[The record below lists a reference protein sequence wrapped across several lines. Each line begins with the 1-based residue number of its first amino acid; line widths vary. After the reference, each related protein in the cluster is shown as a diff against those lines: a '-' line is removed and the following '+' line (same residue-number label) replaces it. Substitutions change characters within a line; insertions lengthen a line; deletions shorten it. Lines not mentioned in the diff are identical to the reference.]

1 MSNSPSTSSNN
12 LYLSIKVKLISVI
25 NDKKLLLCS
34 DYNNPESKIYVSYY
48 DDKLSD
54 NQTNYIEQFWHGA
67 TINLIDC
74 TTDSEGILFP
84 TFIVLEPDYLIDASS
99 IAECFQS
106 YLISPLHFFRNRFF
120 QIDNSASIL
129 LGNLANFFLDELI
142 YLANSEDITF
152 KDVFYKSFIQSPI
165 EYTTCVD
172 IREDGDFRNFMSRA
186 YVIFENIKR
195 VINNDLESKD
205 IDADFCT
212 LEPSFFS
219 AKYGFQGRLDLL
231 ELKPHNNYKQ
241 TAHIIE
247 LKSGRL
253 PYPESDVHKISL
265 NHLAQTYIYHLL
277 IESVF
282 EKQNIETKAYILYAA
297 STISGTNIRNAGIN
311 ERFIKYILNIRNT
324 IIINEHHIINE
335 GPAFIHALFKT
346 MISQAEGSTNL
357 PPFYIG
363 KINYLSNSL
372 RASTSTELTYFY
384 RFTQFVSQEMYHSK
398 IGNVDSDSPIG
409 MASLW
414 NSSFQERA
422 KSLDVVYNLTI
433 SSRHFSK
440 NNMTIVFQRDINS
453 NNNNEITN
461 FRDGDICIV
470 YPRENNTDNV
480 LNKQILKGNIVRIT
494 KEKITVRFR
503 HKQRN
508 LHYFQNNNLW
518 AIEHDSL
525 DSSFNQMYK
534 SLFAFISATSKKKNL
549 LLGIEPPH
557 YKEYETKLQ
566 QNDISIQHNKH
577 TEAIVQKALHAD
589 DYFLI
594 IGPPG
599 TGKTS
604 IVARRII
611 EEYYKSPDTNILV
624 LAYTNRAVDELC
636 DAISIAVCKD
646 DNPLDHFI
654 RIGSELSC
662 EEKYRPTL
670 LQNVSENFSN
680 RESLKSKI
688 INTRIFVSTIS
699 SLAGKMEIF
708 SLKKFD
714 VAIIDEASQ
723 VLEPQIIGILPNF
736 QKFILIGDHNQLST
750 IVLQSEDSSKI
761 KEASLRKIGIT
772 NCRISFFER
781 LLNRCISQGW
791 TNSYAQLSLQ
801 GRMHDDI
808 AKFPASKFYK
818 GNLFIANNWQTS
830 DWQLT
835 TSYDSILHQIVTNH
849 RNALI
854 STTPTADD
862 SNYYN
867 TNNHNGIMTSYKTNH
882 DEAEIVVALINAIKQ
897 AYSENNMPFTPSSIG
912 IIAPYRNQ
920 IALIRHKIQE
930 SNLDDFENIMID
942 TIERFQGSQ
951 RDIIIISLCINDVVQ
966 FKYLCNLNEDGTVD
980 RKLNVALTRSR
991 NQLFIVGNSHLMQQ
1005 NPIYNSLLEAYK
1017 DKTFYLSNYSLH

>member
-54 NQTNYIEQFWHGA
+54 NQTNYVKQFWHGA

-142 YLANSEDITF
+142 YSANSENITF

-231 ELKPHNNYKQ
+231 ELKPHNNNKQ

-363 KINYLSNSL
+363 KINYLSNCL
-372 RASTSTELTYFY
+372 RASSSTELTYFY

-398 IGNVDSDSPIG
+398 IGDVDSDSPIG
-409 MASLW
+409 MAALW

-422 KSLDVVYNLTI
+422 NSLDVVYNLTI
-433 SSRHFSK
+433 SSQHFSK
-440 NNMTIVFQRDINS
+440 SNMTIVFQRDTDS
-453 NNNNEITN
+453 NNNNEIIN

-549 LLGIEPPH
+549 LLGIEPPN

-566 QNDISIQHNKH
+566 QNNISIRHNKH

-611 EEYYKSPDTNILV
+611 EEYYKNPDTNILV

-636 DAISIAVCKD
+636 DAISMAVCKD

-791 TNSYAQLSLQ
+791 TNSYAQLSHQ

-854 STTPTADD
+854 STTPTAVD

-867 TNNHNGIMTSYKTNH
+867 TNNHDGIMKSYKTNH

-897 AYSENNMPFTPSSIG
+897 VYSENNMPFTPSSIG

-942 TIERFQGSQ
+942 TVERFQGSQ
-951 RDIIIISLCINDVVQ
+951 REIIIISLCINDVVQ

-1017 DKTFYLSNYSLH
+1017 GKTFYLPNYSLQ